1 VRERER
7 ERERKNLKI
16 ESSNQSKLHT
26 WLANIYS
33 SKLYAAPAQAV
44 FVTTPVALII

>member
-1 VRERER
+1 MKYEEERVL
-7 ERERKNLKI
+7 N
-16 ESSNQSKLHT
+16 SSVKLHT
-26 WLANIYS
+26 WLANMYN